1 MKVYTVYESGF
12 GGHHQTD
19 HDIKVYKNEE
29 DAKNSCKEQP
39 HTRYYR
45 VSDVDLEAEGF

>member
-12 GGHHQTD
+12 GGRHQTD

-29 DAKNSCKEQP
+29 DAKNFCKEQP
-39 HTRYYR
+39 HTSCYG
-45 VSDVDLEAEGF
+45 VSYIDLEAEGF